1 MYYKK
6 GFMMTN
12 LNEDNAVLVKDLT
25 KVYKLYDNPKDRL
38 KESLSF
44 IRKKYHS
51 EFYAL
56 NGVSFSIK
64 KGQTLGII
72 GKNGSGKSTLLK
84 ILTGVLTP
92 TSGSVMVNGKVAA
105 LLELGAGFNVEY
117 TGIENIYLQGTIMGY
132 SREQMDQR
140 LDGILNFA
148 DIGEYIY
155 QPVKTYSSGMFARLA
170 FAVAINVDPEVL
182 IIDEALAVGDMKFQA
197 KCFNRLTELKENGVT
212 ILFVGHDVSSIRTFC
227 DLALWLHEG
236 EVIEYGNTLDVTA
249 EYMKYMNDDVST
261 LEASAAIEMSL
272 NKIATDFDPIN
283 RWGSQQGIIKYVEM
297 FNSKG
302 EKSTV
307 INFGETV
314 SIKIITEV
322 PKEVDL
328 KFVSIA
334 FSIKNKVGTD
344 LMVSTT
350 YDHNHRFTKANTNA
364 IEVTFEFEN
373 YLRDD
378 EYILVVAIEERKN
391 LQPEYF
397 DYIEG
402 AKYFKVISEKK
413 IFGYFH
419 PPVSQTINF
428 MKE

>member
-1 MYYKK
+1 
-6 GFMMTN
+6 MMTN

>member
-1 MYYKK
+1 
-6 GFMMTN
+6 MTN